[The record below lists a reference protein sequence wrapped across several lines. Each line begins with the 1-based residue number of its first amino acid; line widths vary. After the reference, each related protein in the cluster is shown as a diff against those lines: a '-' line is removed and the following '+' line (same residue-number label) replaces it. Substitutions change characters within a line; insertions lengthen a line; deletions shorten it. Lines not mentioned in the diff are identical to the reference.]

1 MNTVIVVDDNP
12 DITDVVKMTLEAQ
25 GHSVLCAHSG
35 PELFRQL
42 EGLKPDLIFLDI
54 MMPKMDGFEVLKRLR
69 ENPTTSD
76 IPVILLTAKSQYED
90 ILTGY
95 KEGADYYIPK
105 PFVSAQLIA
114 AMDLVLEWAKS
125 SAASK
130 KPL

>member
-1 MNTVIVVDDNP
+1 MYTVIVVDDHP
-12 DITDVVKMTLEAQ
+12 DITDFVKIALEAQ
-25 GHSVLCAHSG
+25 GHSVICAHSG

-42 EGLKPDLIFLDI
+42 EGVKPDVIFLDI

-69 ENPTTSD
+69 ENPSTSD

-114 AMDLVLEWAKS
+114 AMDLVLGWAK
-125 SAASK
+125 K
-130 KPL
+130 

>member
-1 MNTVIVVDDNP
+1 MYTVIVVDDHP
-12 DITDVVKMTLEAQ
+12 DITDFVKIALEAQ
-25 GHSVLCAHSG
+25 GHSVICAHSG

-42 EGLKPDLIFLDI
+42 EGVKPDVIFLDI

-69 ENPTTSD
+69 ENPSTSD

-105 PFVSAQLIA
+105 PFISTQLLT
-114 AMDLVLEWAKS
+114 AMDLVLGWAK
-125 SAASK
+125 K
-130 KPL
+130 

>member
-1 MNTVIVVDDNP
+1 MYTVIVVDDHP
-12 DITDVVKMTLEAQ
+12 DITDFVKIALEAQ
-25 GHSVLCAHSG
+25 GHSVICAHSG

-42 EGLKPDLIFLDI
+42 EGVKPDVIFLDI

-69 ENPTTSD
+69 ENPSTSD

-105 PFVSAQLIA
+105 PFNTTQLLT
-114 AMDLVLEWAKS
+114 AMDLVLGWAK
-125 SAASK
+125 K
-130 KPL
+130 

>member
-1 MNTVIVVDDNP
+1 MYCIIVVDDNP
-12 DITDVVKMTLEAQ
+12 DITNIVKVTLESA
-25 GHSVLCAHSG
+25 GHQVICAHSG
-35 PELFRQL
+35 EELFRQL
-42 EGLKPDLIFLDI
+42 AGLKPDLIFLDI

-69 ENPTTSD
+69 ETPSASD

-114 AMDLVLEWAKS
+114 AMDLVLGWAK
-125 SAASK
+125 K
-130 KPL
+130 